1 LIRAFLVWLQTSL
14 GKGAGDTAE
23 SWSEALLGSLN
34 FWGLLEGTHLL
45 ALILFAGTIFVVDLR
60 LLGVSF
66 RRTRVSVISDRVL
79 PLTVFGFGLVVA
91 TGLALFFA
99 KPLFYYHNIWFRMKL
114 ALLALALVNIV
125 VFHVRVQKNRHA
137 WDAAPTPP
145 WNARASAVLS
155 LSAWILVITMGRFIA
170 YDWFNCGKPQP
181 HFINVVEEC
190 KASDDGAVEKAAV
203 VKVAGPAKS

>member
-1 LIRAFLVWLQTSL
+1 MIRHFLVWLQTSL
-14 GKGAGDTAE
+14 GKGTGDDAQ

-60 LLGVSF
+60 LLGMAF
-66 RRTRVSVISDRVL
+66 RRTRVSVVSDKVL
-79 PLTVFGFGLVVA
+79 PLTVFGFALVVS

-99 KPLFYYHNIWFRMKL
+99 KPLFYYHNVWFRMKL
-114 ALLALALVNIV
+114 LLIGFALLNIV
-125 VFHVRVQKNRHA
+125 VFHARVQANRDA
-137 WDAAPTPP
+137 WDERPVPP
-145 WNARASAVLS
+145 WSARASAVVS

-181 HFINVVEEC
+181 HLINVVEDC
-190 KASDDGAVEKAAV
+190 KASDDGAVEKTAAV
-203 VKVAGPAKS
+203 ASLAGAAR